1 MSWFKPLA
9 VLLALG
15 LGACGFEPVNNPNGA
30 GSALRG
36 QVQVVRPES
45 REAFLLVQ
53 RLEER
58 FGRSAVPAYE
68 LTLKLSLAEQSLAI
82 NPEGDVRRFN
92 VLGRAEFALRDLET
106 GDVAQS
112 GQVSSFTGYSAT
124 STTVA
129 ALAAERDAY
138 ERLMVILADQIVQ
151 RLQASQ
157 L

>member
-9 VLLALG
+9 LVLLLA
-15 LGACGFEPVNNPNGA
+15 ACGFEPVNAPGA
-30 GSALRG
+30 TGSALRG
-36 QVQVVRPES
+36 QIQVAEPQS
-45 REAFLLVQ
+45 REAFQLVQ

-58 FGRSAVPAYE
+58 LGRSALPAYE
-68 LTLKLSLAEQSLAI
+68 LTLKLSLDEQSLAI

-92 VLGRAEFALRDLET
+92 VIGSAEYALRELET
-106 GDVAQS
+106 GSIAQS
-112 GQVSSFTGYSAT
+112 GFVSSFTGYSAT

-138 ERLMVILADQIVQ
+138 RRLMTILADQIVQ
-151 RLQASQ
+151 RLQASA